1 MKINHNMG
9 AMNSKRNMK
18 INNKASS
25 KSIEK
30 LSSGLRISSA
40 GDDVAGLS
48 ISEKMRSQ
56 IRGLEQASRNAAD
69 GITLIQ
75 TAEGALN
82 ETNSILQRMRELS
95 VQSINDTNNE
105 SDRNAIQKEI
115 NSLTS
120 EINRIANNTEYNTK
134 KLLTGGDG
142 KGIKAINLDFNGTEV
157 THTKGNDAVTKGMKV
172 GVEISPNLSSSTI
185 PQPDG
190 FNFELNGIALSVR
203 YVYEPTNGKVGDIT
217 YGVLGTN
224 GIITQSPTP
233 SGVITGGQVKITNT
247 PNGTISAS
255 DTEKVAEATAILFQ
269 KQIDSNPTLNGE
281 FKAYNKGSQIIIE
294 ALDKNGTVSNGQM
307 VISGINSSK
316 NGLTVSDVNT
326 GNTVGN
332 GTTIGKQDIPA
343 KGASTT
349 IDFSNVAATLD
360 DIKAL
365 VDAGMSING
374 QTIQFFDSTDGPY
387 KGKAIGIDIK
397 GVTNAEQLVDAII
410 TQTQNKLHGVELTKD
425 GNSKLVI
432 TSTTK
437 GEHSKLEIFNGNSY
451 NKDIEISLQV
461 GSNEN
466 QSMLVSIGEMTAIGL
481 GLVGVGD
488 GFRTVYEVDDGEGNY
503 NVECSLDVTTAK
515 NAQNAI
521 GIIDEAT
528 KKVSTQR
535 SALGAYQNRL
545 QYVVNN
551 LNYSAE
557 NTISSESKIRDTD
570 MALEITK
577 NAKSNVLLQAAQSM
591 MAQANSAPEQIIQLL
606 K

>member
-9 AMNSKRNMK
+9 AMNSGRNMK
-18 INNKASS
+18 VKGKDSS
-25 KSIEK
+25 KSMEK

-48 ISEKMRSQ
+48 ISEKMRAQ
-56 IRGLEQASRNAAD
+56 IRGLEQASRNAGD

-157 THTKGNDAVTKGMKV
+157 THTKGSDAVTKGMKV
-172 GVEISPNLSSSTI
+172 GVTISSNLSSSII

-190 FNFELNGIALSVR
+190 FNFELKGVALSVR
-203 YVYEPTNGKVGDIT
+203 YVSDKANNVGHIQYAN
-217 YGVLGTN
+217 YG
-224 GIITQSPTP
+224 
-233 SGVITGGQVKITNT
+233 GVITGGNITITNT
-247 PNGTISAS
+247 DNGTIAAS
-255 DTEKVAEATAILFQ
+255 DVEKVAKSTAELFQ
-269 KQIDSNPTLNGE
+269 KQIDSNNSLKGE

-294 ALDKNGTVSNGQM
+294 ALDSNGTVSNAEM
-307 VISGINSSK
+307 KVTGIASSS
-316 NGLTVSDVNT
+316 NGLTITDVNT

-425 GNSKLVI
+425 GNNKLVI

-466 QSMLVSIGEMTAIGL
+466 QSMLVSIGEMTAKGL

-577 NAKSNVLLQAAQSM
+577 NAKSDILLQAAQSM

>member
-172 GVEISPNLSSSTI
+172 GVTISSNLSSSSI

-190 FNFELNGIALSVR
+190 FNFELKGVALSVR
-203 YVYEPTNGKVGDIT
+203 YVSDKANNVGHIEYAN
-217 YGVLGTN
+217 YG
-224 GIITQSPTP
+224 
-233 SGVITGGQVKITNT
+233 GVITGGNITITNT
-247 PNGTISAS
+247 VDGTIVAS
-255 DTEKVAEATAILFQ
+255 DVEKVAKSTAELFQ
-269 KQIDSNPTLNGE
+269 KQIDSNNSLKGE

-294 ALDKNGTVSNGQM
+294 ALDSNGTVSNAEM
-307 VISGINSSK
+307 KVTGIASSS
-316 NGLTVSDVNT
+316 NGLTITDVNT

-374 QTIQFFDSTDGPY
+374 QTIQFYDSTDGPY

-425 GNSKLVI
+425 GNNKLVI

-466 QSMLVSIGEMTAIGL
+466 QSMLVSIGEMTAKGL

-557 NTISSESKIRDTD
+557 NTISSESKIRDID

-591 MAQANSAPEQIIQLL
+591 MAQANSAPDQIIQLL

>member
-56 IRGLEQASRNAAD
+56 IRGLEQASRNAGD

-134 KLLTGGDG
+134 KLLTGGEG

-172 GVEISPNLSSSTI
+172 GVTISSNLSSSI
-185 PQPDG
+185 MPQPDG
-190 FNFELNGIALSVR
+190 FNFELKGVALSVR
-203 YVYEPTNGKVGDIT
+203 YVSDKANNVGHIQYAN
-217 YGVLGTN
+217 YG
-224 GIITQSPTP
+224 
-233 SGVITGGQVKITNT
+233 GVITGGNITITNT
-247 PNGTISAS
+247 DNGTIAAS
-255 DTEKVAEATAILFQ
+255 DVEKVAKSTAELFQ

-281 FKAYNKGSQIIIE
+281 FKAYNKGSKIIIE
-294 ALDKNGTVSNGQM
+294 ALDSNGTVSNAEM
-307 VISGINSSK
+307 KVTGIASSS
-316 NGLTVSDVNT
+316 NGLTITDVNT
-326 GNTVGN
+326 GNIVGN

-425 GNSKLVI
+425 GNNKLVI

-466 QSMLVSIGEMTAIGL
+466 QSMLVSIGEMTARGL

-557 NTISSESKIRDTD
+557 NTISSESKIRDID

-577 NAKSNVLLQAAQSM
+577 NAKSDILLQAAQSM
-591 MAQANSAPEQIIQLL
+591 MAQANSAPQQIIQLL

>member
-203 YVYEPTNGKVGDIT
+203 YVSDKANNVGHIQYAN
-217 YGVLGTN
+217 YG
-224 GIITQSPTP
+224 
-233 SGVITGGQVKITNT
+233 GVITGGNITITNT
-247 PNGTISAS
+247 DNGTIAAS
-255 DTEKVAEATAILFQ
+255 DVEKVAKSTAELFQ

-281 FKAYNKGSQIIIE
+281 FKAYNKGSKIIIE
-294 ALDKNGTVSNGQM
+294 ALDSNGTVSNAEM
-307 VISGINSSK
+307 KVTGIASSS
-316 NGLTVSDVNT
+316 NGLTITDVNT
-326 GNTVGN
+326 GNIVGN

-425 GNSKLVI
+425 GNNKLVI

-466 QSMLVSIGEMTAIGL
+466 QSMLVSIGEMTARGL

-557 NTISSESKIRDTD
+557 NTISSESKIRDID

>member
-134 KLLTGGDG
+134 KLLTGGEG

-172 GVEISPNLSSSTI
+172 GVEISPNLSSSTT

-203 YVYEPTNGKVGDIT
+203 YVYDKANNVGHIEYAN
-217 YGVLGTN
+217 YG
-224 GIITQSPTP
+224 
-233 SGVITGGQVKITNT
+233 GVITGGNITITNT
-247 PNGTISAS
+247 VDGTIVAS
-255 DTEKVAEATAILFQ
+255 DVEKVAKSTAELFQ
-269 KQIDSNPTLNGE
+269 KQIDSNNSLKGE

-294 ALDKNGTVSNGQM
+294 ALDSNGTVSNAEM
-307 VISGINSSK
+307 KVTGIASSS
-316 NGLTVSDVNT
+316 NGLTITDVNT

-374 QTIQFFDSTDGPY
+374 QTIQFFDSTDEPY

-425 GNSKLVI
+425 GNNKLVI

-466 QSMLVSIGEMTAIGL
+466 QSMLVSIGEMTAKGL

-557 NTISSESKIRDTD
+557 NTISSESKIRDID

-591 MAQANSAPEQIIQLL
+591 MAQANSAPDQIIQLL

>member
-172 GVEISPNLSSSTI
+172 GVDIKAGLSSNAI
-185 PQPDG
+185 PRPDG
-190 FNFELNGIALSVR
+190 FNFELKGVALSVSF
-203 YVYEPTNGKVGDIT
+203 VHLPNGNVGDIT
-217 YGVLGTN
+217 YA
-224 GIITQSPTP
+224 TQNN
-233 SGVITGGQVKITNT
+233 GVITGGQIKITNT
-247 PNGTISAS
+247 QDGTLEAK
-255 DTEKVAEATAILFQ
+255 DVEKVAKATAELFQ

-294 ALDKNGTVSNGQM
+294 ALDSNGTVSNGEM
-307 VISGINSSK
+307 KITGIASSK
-316 NGLTVSDVNT
+316 NGLTVSDANT
-326 GNTVGN
+326 GNVVGN
-332 GTTIGKQDIPA
+332 GATIGKQDIPA

-425 GNSKLVI
+425 GNNKLVI

-466 QSMLVSIGEMTAIGL
+466 QSMLVSIGEMTAKGL

-488 GFRTVYEVDDGEGNY
+488 GFRIVYEVDDGEGNY

-557 NTISSESKIRDTD
+557 NTISSESKIRDID

-591 MAQANSAPEQIIQLL
+591 MAQANSAPDQIIQLL

>member
-25 KSIEK
+25 KSMEK

-48 ISEKMRSQ
+48 ISEKMRAQ
-56 IRGLEQASRNAAD
+56 IRGLEQASRNAGD

-157 THTKGNDAVTKGMKV
+157 THTKGSDAVTKGMKV
-172 GVEISPNLSSSTI
+172 GVTISSNLSSSI
-185 PQPDG
+185 MPQPDG
-190 FNFELNGIALSVR
+190 FNFELKGVALSVR
-203 YVYEPTNGKVGDIT
+203 YVSDKANNVGHIQYAN
-217 YGVLGTN
+217 YG
-224 GIITQSPTP
+224 
-233 SGVITGGQVKITNT
+233 GVITGGNITITNT
-247 PNGTISAS
+247 DNGTIAAS
-255 DTEKVAEATAILFQ
+255 DVEKVAKSTAELFQ
-269 KQIDSNPTLNGE
+269 KQIDSNNSLKGE

-294 ALDKNGTVSNGQM
+294 ALDSNGTVSNAEM
-307 VISGINSSK
+307 KVTGIDSSS
-316 NGLTVSDVNT
+316 NGLTITDVNT
-326 GNTVGN
+326 GNTVVN

-374 QTIQFFDSTDGPY
+374 QTIQFYDSDDEPY

-425 GNSKLVI
+425 GNNKLVI

-466 QSMLVSIGEMTAIGL
+466 QSMLVSIGEMTAKGL

>member
-172 GVEISPNLSSSTI
+172 GVDIKAGLSSNAI
-185 PQPDG
+185 PRPDG
-190 FNFELNGIALSVR
+190 FNFELKGVALSVSF
-203 YVYEPTNGKVGDIT
+203 VHLPNGNVGDIT
-217 YGVLGTN
+217 YA
-224 GIITQSPTP
+224 TQNN
-233 SGVITGGQVKITNT
+233 GVITGGQVKITNT
-247 PNGTISAS
+247 KDGTLEAK
-255 DTEKVAEATAILFQ
+255 DVEKVAKATAELFQ

-294 ALDKNGTVSNGQM
+294 ALDSNGTVSNGEM
-307 VISGINSSK
+307 KITGIASSK
-316 NGLTVSDVNT
+316 NGLTVSDANT
-326 GNTVGN
+326 GNVVGD
-332 GTTIGKQDIPA
+332 GATIGKQDIPA

-466 QSMLVSIGEMTAIGL
+466 QSMLVSIGEMTAKGL

-557 NTISSESKIRDTD
+557 NTISSESKIRDID

-591 MAQANSAPEQIIQLL
+591 MAQANSAPGQIIQLL

>member
-172 GVEISPNLSSSTI
+172 GVDIKAGLSSNAI
-185 PQPDG
+185 PRPDG
-190 FNFELNGIALSVR
+190 FNFELKGVALSVSF
-203 YVYEPTNGKVGDIT
+203 VHLPNGNVGDIT
-217 YGVLGTN
+217 YA
-224 GIITQSPTP
+224 TQNN
-233 SGVITGGQVKITNT
+233 GVITGGQIKITNT
-247 PNGTISAS
+247 QDGTLEAK
-255 DTEKVAEATAILFQ
+255 DVEKVAKATAELFQ

-294 ALDKNGTVSNGQM
+294 ALDSNGTVSNGEM
-307 VISGINSSK
+307 KITGIASSK
-316 NGLTVSDVNT
+316 NGLTVSDANT
-326 GNTVGN
+326 GNVVGN
-332 GTTIGKQDIPA
+332 GATIGKQDIPA

-425 GNSKLVI
+425 GNNKLVI

-466 QSMLVSIGEMTAIGL
+466 QSMLVSIGEMTAKGL
-481 GLVGVGD
+481 GLAGVGD

-557 NTISSESKIRDTD
+557 NTISSESKIRDID

>member
-9 AMNSKRNMK
+9 AMNSGRNMK
-18 INNKASS
+18 VKGKDSS
-25 KSIEK
+25 KSMEK

-48 ISEKMRSQ
+48 ISEKMRAQ
-56 IRGLEQASRNAAD
+56 IRGLEQASRNAGD

-105 SDRNAIQKEI
+105 SDRNAIQTEI

-172 GVEISPNLSSSTI
+172 GVEISPNLSSSI
-185 PQPDG
+185 MPQPDG
-190 FNFELNGIALSVR
+190 FNFELKGVALSVR
-203 YVYEPTNGKVGDIT
+203 YVSDKANNVGHIQYAN
-217 YGVLGTN
+217 YG
-224 GIITQSPTP
+224 
-233 SGVITGGQVKITNT
+233 GVITGGNITITNT
-247 PNGTISAS
+247 DNGTIAAS
-255 DTEKVAEATAILFQ
+255 DVEKVAKSTAELFQ
-269 KQIDSNPTLNGE
+269 KQIDSNATLNGE

-294 ALDKNGTVSNGQM
+294 ALDSNGTVSNAEM
-307 VISGINSSK
+307 KVTGIASSS
-316 NGLTVSDVNT
+316 NGLTITDVNT
-326 GNTVGN
+326 GNTVVN

-466 QSMLVSIGEMTAIGL
+466 QSMLVSIGEMTAKGL

>member
-172 GVEISPNLSSSTI
+172 GVTISSNLSSSI
-185 PQPDG
+185 MPQPDG
-190 FNFELNGIALSVR
+190 FNFELKGVALSVR
-203 YVYEPTNGKVGDIT
+203 YVSDKANNVGHIQYAN
-217 YGVLGTN
+217 YG
-224 GIITQSPTP
+224 
-233 SGVITGGQVKITNT
+233 GVITGGNITITNT
-247 PNGTISAS
+247 DNGTIAAS
-255 DTEKVAEATAILFQ
+255 DVEKVAKSTAELFQ
-269 KQIDSNPTLNGE
+269 KQIDSNATLRGE

-294 ALDKNGTVSNGQM
+294 ALDSNGTVSNAEM
-307 VISGINSSK
+307 KVTGIASSS
-316 NGLTVSDVNT
+316 NGLTITDVNT
-326 GNTVGN
+326 GNTVVN

-374 QTIQFFDSTDGPY
+374 QTIQFYDSDDEPY

-410 TQTQNKLHGVELTKD
+410 TQTQNKLHGVELTKN
-425 GNSKLVI
+425 GNKLVI

-466 QSMLVSIGEMTAIGL
+466 QSMLVSIGEMTAKGL
-481 GLVGVGD
+481 GLAGVGD

-557 NTISSESKIRDTD
+557 NTISSESKIRDID

-591 MAQANSAPEQIIQLL
+591 MAQANSAPDQIIQLL

>member
-9 AMNSKRNMK
+9 AMNSGRNMK
-18 INNKASS
+18 VKGKDSS
-25 KSIEK
+25 KSMEK

-48 ISEKMRSQ
+48 ISEKMRAQ
-56 IRGLEQASRNAAD
+56 IRGLEQASRNAGD

-172 GVEISPNLSSSTI
+172 GVTISSNLSSSI
-185 PQPDG
+185 MPQPDG
-190 FNFELNGIALSVR
+190 FNFELKGVALSVR
-203 YVYEPTNGKVGDIT
+203 YVSDKANNVGHIQYAN
-217 YGVLGTN
+217 YG
-224 GIITQSPTP
+224 
-233 SGVITGGQVKITNT
+233 GVITGGNITITNT
-247 PNGTISAS
+247 DNGTIAAS
-255 DTEKVAEATAILFQ
+255 DVEKVAKSTAELFQ

-281 FKAYNKGSQIIIE
+281 FKAYNKGSKIIIE
-294 ALDKNGTVSNGQM
+294 ALDSNGTVSNAEM
-307 VISGINSSK
+307 KVTGIASSS
-316 NGLTVSDVNT
+316 NGLTITDVNT
-326 GNTVGN
+326 GNIVGN

-425 GNSKLVI
+425 GNNKLVI

-466 QSMLVSIGEMTAIGL
+466 QSMLVSIGEMTAKGL

>member
-9 AMNSKRNMK
+9 AMNSGRNMK
-18 INNKASS
+18 VKGKDSS
-25 KSIEK
+25 KSMEK

-48 ISEKMRSQ
+48 ISEKMRAQ
-56 IRGLEQASRNAAD
+56 IRGLEQASRNAGD

-157 THTKGNDAVTKGMKV
+157 THTKGSDAVTKGMKV
-172 GVEISPNLSSSTI
+172 GVTISSNLSSSI
-185 PQPDG
+185 MPQPDG
-190 FNFELNGIALSVR
+190 FNFELKGVALSVR
-203 YVYEPTNGKVGDIT
+203 YVSDKANNVGHIQYAN
-217 YGVLGTN
+217 YG
-224 GIITQSPTP
+224 
-233 SGVITGGQVKITNT
+233 GVITGGNITITNT
-247 PNGTISAS
+247 DNGTIAAS
-255 DTEKVAEATAILFQ
+255 DVEKVAKSTAELFQ
-269 KQIDSNPTLNGE
+269 KQIDSNNSLKGE

-294 ALDKNGTVSNGQM
+294 ALDSNGTVSNAEM
-307 VISGINSSK
+307 KVTGIASSS
-316 NGLTVSDVNT
+316 NGLTITDVNT
-326 GNTVGN
+326 GNTVVN

-374 QTIQFFDSTDGPY
+374 QTIQFYDSDDEPY

-425 GNSKLVI
+425 GNKLVI

-466 QSMLVSIGEMTAIGL
+466 QSMLVSIGEMTAKGL

>member
-172 GVEISPNLSSSTI
+172 GVDIKAGLSSNAV
-185 PQPDG
+185 PRPDG
-190 FNFELNGIALSVR
+190 FNFELKGVALSVSF
-203 YVYEPTNGKVGDIT
+203 VHLPNGNVGDIT
-217 YGVLGTN
+217 YA
-224 GIITQSPTP
+224 TQNN
-233 SGVITGGQVKITNT
+233 GVITGGQVKITNT
-247 PNGTISAS
+247 QNGTLEAK
-255 DTEKVAEATAILFQ
+255 DVEKVAKATAELFQ

-294 ALDKNGTVSNGQM
+294 ALDSNGTVSNGEM
-307 VISGINSSK
+307 KITGIASSK
-316 NGLTVSDVNT
+316 NGLTVSDANT
-326 GNTVGN
+326 GNVVGD
-332 GTTIGKQDIPA
+332 GATIGKQDIPA

-374 QTIQFFDSTDGPY
+374 QTIQFYDSDDEPY

-425 GNSKLVI
+425 GNKLVI

-503 NVECSLDVTTAK
+503 NVECSLDVTTSK

>member
-134 KLLTGGDG
+134 KLLTGGEG

-172 GVEISPNLSSSTI
+172 GVDIKAGLSSNAV
-185 PQPDG
+185 PRPDG
-190 FNFELNGIALSVR
+190 FNFELKGVALSVSF
-203 YVYEPTNGKVGDIT
+203 VHLPNGNVGDIT
-217 YGVLGTN
+217 YA
-224 GIITQSPTP
+224 TQNN
-233 SGVITGGQVKITNT
+233 GVITGGQVKITNT
-247 PNGTISAS
+247 QNGTLEAK
-255 DTEKVAEATAILFQ
+255 DVEKVAKATAELFQ

-294 ALDKNGTVSNGQM
+294 ALDSNGTVSNGEM
-307 VISGINSSK
+307 KITGIASSK
-316 NGLTVSDVNT
+316 NGLTVSDANT
-326 GNTVGN
+326 GNVVGD
-332 GTTIGKQDIPA
+332 GATIGKQDIPA

>member
-9 AMNSKRNMK
+9 AMNSGRNMK
-18 INNKASS
+18 VKGKDSS
-25 KSIEK
+25 KSMEK

-48 ISEKMRSQ
+48 ISEKMRAQ
-56 IRGLEQASRNAAD
+56 IRGLEQASRNAGD

-157 THTKGNDAVTKGMKV
+157 THTKGSDAVTKGMKV
-172 GVEISPNLSSSTI
+172 GVTISSNLSSSI
-185 PQPDG
+185 MPQPDG
-190 FNFELNGIALSVR
+190 FNFELKGVALSVR
-203 YVYEPTNGKVGDIT
+203 YVSDKANNVGHIQYAN
-217 YGVLGTN
+217 YG
-224 GIITQSPTP
+224 
-233 SGVITGGQVKITNT
+233 GVITGGNITITNT
-247 PNGTISAS
+247 DNGTIAAS
-255 DTEKVAEATAILFQ
+255 DVEKVAKSTAELFQ
-269 KQIDSNPTLNGE
+269 KQIDSNNSLKGE

-294 ALDKNGTVSNGQM
+294 ALDSNGTVSNAEM
-307 VISGINSSK
+307 KVTGIDSSS
-316 NGLTVSDVNT
+316 NGLTITDVNT
-326 GNTVGN
+326 GNTVVN

-374 QTIQFFDSTDGPY
+374 QTIQFYDSDDEPY

-425 GNSKLVI
+425 GNNKLVI

-466 QSMLVSIGEMTAIGL
+466 QSMLVSIGEMTAKGL

>member
-95 VQSINDTNNE
+95 VQAANDTNTE
-105 SDRNAIQKEI
+105 SDRKALQEEMNE
-115 NSLTS
+115 LTS
-120 EINRIANNTEYNTK
+120 EINRIANTTEFNTK
-134 KLLTGGDG
+134 KILTGGQG
-142 KGIKAINLDFNGTEV
+142 NGVKAINLDFNGTEV
-157 THTKGNDAVTKGMKV
+157 THTKGSDAITKGMKV
-172 GVEISPNLSSSTI
+172 GVTISSNLSSSI
-185 PQPDG
+185 MPQPDG

-217 YGVLGTN
+217 YGILGTN

-269 KQIDSNPTLNGE
+269 KQIDSNATLRGE

-326 GNTVGN
+326 GNTVVN

-349 IDFSNVAATLD
+349 IDFSTIAATKD

-387 KGKAIGIDIK
+387 MGKAIGIDIK
-397 GVTNAEQLVDAII
+397 DATNAEELVQAII
-410 TQTQNKLHGVELTKD
+410 DQTKTKLQGVDLTRD
-425 GNSKLVI
+425 GNKLVI
-432 TSTTK
+432 TSQTV
-437 GEHSKLEIFNGNSY
+437 GENSVLEVFNGNSY
-451 NKDIEISLQV
+451 NEDIEIKLQV
-461 GSNEN
+461 GSNKE
-466 QSMLVSIGEMTAIGL
+466 QSMLVSIGNMRARAL
-481 GLVGVGD
+481 GLVGAGAGFTKEPGVTD
-488 GFRTVYEVDDGEGNY
+488 GTDTKKYERA
-503 NVECSLDVTTAK
+503 LDVTTSKSAES
-515 NAQNAI
+515 AI
-521 GIIDEAT
+521 KIIDEAT
-528 KKVSTQR
+528 KKVSDQR
-535 SALGAYQNRL
+535 AALGAYQNRL

-570 MALEITK
+570 MALEVTK
-577 NAKSNVLLQAAQSM
+577 NSKSDILLQAAQSM

>member
-25 KSIEK
+25 KSMEK

-48 ISEKMRSQ
+48 ISEKMRAQ

-69 GITLIQ
+69 GICLIQ
-75 TAEGALN
+75 TADGALN
-82 ETNSILQRMRELS
+82 ETHSIIQRMRDIS
-95 VQSINDTNNE
+95 VQAANDTNTE
-105 SDRNAIQKEI
+105 SDRKALQEEMNE
-115 NSLTS
+115 LTS
-120 EINRIANNTEYNTK
+120 EINRIANTTEFNTK
-134 KLLTGGDG
+134 KILTGGQG
-142 KGIKAINLDFNGTEV
+142 NGVKAINLDFNGTEV
-157 THTKGNDAVTKGMKV
+157 THTKGSDAITKGMKV
-172 GVEISPNLSSSTI
+172 GVTISSNLSSSI
-185 PQPDG
+185 MPQPDG

-217 YGVLGTN
+217 YGILGTN

-269 KQIDSNPTLNGE
+269 KQIDSNATLRGE

-326 GNTVGN
+326 GNTVVN

-349 IDFSNVAATLD
+349 IDFSTIAATKD

-387 KGKAIGIDIK
+387 MGKAIGIDIK
-397 GVTNAEQLVDAII
+397 DATNAEELVQAII
-410 TQTQNKLHGVELTKD
+410 DQTKTKLQGVDLTRD
-425 GNSKLVI
+425 GNKLVI
-432 TSTTK
+432 TSQTV
-437 GEHSKLEIFNGNSY
+437 GENSVLEVFNGNSY
-451 NKDIEISLQV
+451 NEDIEIKLQV
-461 GSNEN
+461 GSNKE
-466 QSMLVSIGEMTAIGL
+466 QSMLVSIGNMRARAL
-481 GLVGVGD
+481 GLVGAGAGFTKEPGVTD
-488 GFRTVYEVDDGEGNY
+488 GTDTKKYERA
-503 NVECSLDVTTAK
+503 LDVTTSKSAES
-515 NAQNAI
+515 AI
-521 GIIDEAT
+521 KIIDEAT
-528 KKVSTQR
+528 KKVSDQR
-535 SALGAYQNRL
+535 AALGAYQNRL

-551 LNYSAE
+551 LDNSAE

-570 MALEITK
+570 MALEVTRNTK
-577 NAKSNVLLQAAQSM
+577 SDILLQAAQSM

>member
-172 GVEISPNLSSSTI
+172 GVTISSNLSSSSI

-190 FNFELNGIALSVR
+190 FNFELKGVALSVR
-203 YVYEPTNGKVGDIT
+203 YVSDKANNVGHIEYAN
-217 YGVLGTN
+217 YG
-224 GIITQSPTP
+224 
-233 SGVITGGQVKITNT
+233 GVITGGNITITNT
-247 PNGTISAS
+247 VDGTIVAS
-255 DTEKVAEATAILFQ
+255 DVEKVAKSTAELFQ
-269 KQIDSNPTLNGE
+269 KQIDSNNSLKGE

-294 ALDKNGTVSNGQM
+294 ALDSNGTVSNAEM
-307 VISGINSSK
+307 KVTGIASSS
-316 NGLTVSDVNT
+316 NGLTITDVNT

-425 GNSKLVI
+425 GNNKLVI

-466 QSMLVSIGEMTAIGL
+466 QSMLVSIGEMTARGL

-557 NTISSESKIRDTD
+557 NTISSESKIRDID

-591 MAQANSAPEQIIQLL
+591 MAQANSAPDQIIQLL

>member
-172 GVEISPNLSSSTI
+172 GVTISSNLSSSI
-185 PQPDG
+185 MPQPDG
-190 FNFELNGIALSVR
+190 FNFELKGVALSVR
-203 YVYEPTNGKVGDIT
+203 YVSDKANNVGHIQYAN
-217 YGVLGTN
+217 YG
-224 GIITQSPTP
+224 
-233 SGVITGGQVKITNT
+233 GVITGGNITITNT
-247 PNGTISAS
+247 DNGTIAAS
-255 DTEKVAEATAILFQ
+255 DVEKVAKSTAELFQ
-269 KQIDSNPTLNGE
+269 KQIDSNATLRGE

-294 ALDKNGTVSNGQM
+294 ALDSNGTVSNAEM
-307 VISGINSSK
+307 KVTGIASSS
-316 NGLTVSDVNT
+316 NGLTITDVNT
-326 GNTVGN
+326 GNTVVN

-374 QTIQFFDSTDGPY
+374 QTIQFYDSDDEPY

-410 TQTQNKLHGVELTKD
+410 TQTQNKLHGVELTKN
-425 GNSKLVI
+425 GNKLVI

-466 QSMLVSIGEMTAIGL
+466 QSMLVSIGEMTAKGL

>member
-172 GVEISPNLSSSTI
+172 GVTISSNLSSSI
-185 PQPDG
+185 MPQPDG
-190 FNFELNGIALSVR
+190 FNFELKGVALSVR
-203 YVYEPTNGKVGDIT
+203 YVSDKANNVGHIQYAN
-217 YGVLGTN
+217 YG
-224 GIITQSPTP
+224 
-233 SGVITGGQVKITNT
+233 GVITGGNITITNT
-247 PNGTISAS
+247 DNGTIAAS
-255 DTEKVAEATAILFQ
+255 DVEKVAKSTAELFQ

-281 FKAYNKGSQIIIE
+281 FKAYNKGSKIIIE
-294 ALDKNGTVSNGQM
+294 ALDSNGTVSNAEM
-307 VISGINSSK
+307 KVTGIASSS
-316 NGLTVSDVNT
+316 NGLTITDVNT
-326 GNTVGN
+326 GNIVGN

-425 GNSKLVI
+425 GNNKLVI

-466 QSMLVSIGEMTAIGL
+466 QSMLVSIGEMTARGL

-557 NTISSESKIRDTD
+557 NTISSESKIRDID

-577 NAKSNVLLQAAQSM
+577 NAKSDILLQAAQSM
-591 MAQANSAPEQIIQLL
+591 MAQANSAPQQIIQLL

>member
-9 AMNSKRNMK
+9 AMNSGRNMK
-18 INNKASS
+18 VKGKDSS
-25 KSIEK
+25 KSMEK

-172 GVEISPNLSSSTI
+172 GVTISSNLSSSI
-185 PQPDG
+185 MPQPDG
-190 FNFELNGIALSVR
+190 FNFELKGVALSVR
-203 YVYEPTNGKVGDIT
+203 YVSDKANNVGHIQYAN
-217 YGVLGTN
+217 YG
-224 GIITQSPTP
+224 
-233 SGVITGGQVKITNT
+233 GVITGGNITITNT
-247 PNGTISAS
+247 DNGTIAAS
-255 DTEKVAEATAILFQ
+255 DVEKVAKSTAELFQ

-281 FKAYNKGSQIIIE
+281 FKAYNKGSKIIIE
-294 ALDKNGTVSNGQM
+294 ALDSNGTVSNAEM
-307 VISGINSSK
+307 KVTGIASSS
-316 NGLTVSDVNT
+316 NGLTITDVNT
-326 GNTVGN
+326 GNIVGN

-425 GNSKLVI
+425 GNNKLVI

-466 QSMLVSIGEMTAIGL
+466 QSMLVSIGEMTAKGL

-488 GFRTVYEVDDGEGNY
+488 GFRIVYEVDDGEGNY

-591 MAQANSAPEQIIQLL
+591 MAQANSAPDQIIQLL

>member
-157 THTKGNDAVTKGMKV
+157 IHTKGNDAVTKGMKV
-172 GVEISPNLSSSTI
+172 GVDIKAGLSSNAV
-185 PQPDG
+185 PRPDG
-190 FNFELNGIALSVR
+190 FNFELKGVALSVSF
-203 YVYEPTNGKVGDIT
+203 VHLPNGNVGDIT
-217 YGVLGTN
+217 YA
-224 GIITQSPTP
+224 TQNN
-233 SGVITGGQVKITNT
+233 GVITGGQVKITNT
-247 PNGTISAS
+247 QNGTLEAK
-255 DTEKVAEATAILFQ
+255 DVEKVAKATAELFQ

-294 ALDKNGTVSNGQM
+294 ALDSNGTVSNGEM
-307 VISGINSSK
+307 KITGIASSK
-316 NGLTVSDVNT
+316 NGLTVSDANT
-326 GNTVGN
+326 GNVVGD
-332 GTTIGKQDIPA
+332 GATIGKQDIPA

-425 GNSKLVI
+425 GNNKLVI

-557 NTISSESKIRDTD
+557 NTISSESKIRDID

-591 MAQANSAPEQIIQLL
+591 MAQANSAPDQIIQLL

>member
-157 THTKGNDAVTKGMKV
+157 IHTKGNDAVTKGMKV
-172 GVEISPNLSSSTI
+172 GVDIKAGLSSNVI
-185 PQPDG
+185 PRPDG
-190 FNFELNGIALSVR
+190 FNFELKGVALSVNF
-203 YVYEPTNGKVGDIT
+203 VHLPNGNVGDIT
-217 YGVLGTN
+217 YA
-224 GIITQSPTP
+224 TQNN
-233 SGVITGGQVKITNT
+233 GVITGGQVKITNT
-247 PNGTISAS
+247 QNGTLEAK
-255 DTEKVAEATAILFQ
+255 DVEKVAKATAELFQ

-294 ALDKNGTVSNGQM
+294 ALDSNGTVSNGEM
-307 VISGINSSK
+307 KITGIASSK
-316 NGLTVSDVNT
+316 NGLTVSDANT
-326 GNTVGN
+326 GNVVGD
-332 GTTIGKQDIPA
+332 GATIGKQDIPA

-425 GNSKLVI
+425 GNNKLVI

>member
-172 GVEISPNLSSSTI
+172 GVDIKAGLSSNAI
-185 PQPDG
+185 PRPDG
-190 FNFELNGIALSVR
+190 FNFELKGVALSVSF
-203 YVYEPTNGKVGDIT
+203 VHLPNGNVGDIT
-217 YGVLGTN
+217 YA
-224 GIITQSPTP
+224 TQNN
-233 SGVITGGQVKITNT
+233 GVITGGQIKITNT
-247 PNGTISAS
+247 QDGTLEAK
-255 DTEKVAEATAILFQ
+255 DVEKVAKATAELFQ

-294 ALDKNGTVSNGQM
+294 ALDSNGTVSNGEM
-307 VISGINSSK
+307 KITGIASSK
-316 NGLTVSDVNT
+316 NGLTVSDANT
-326 GNTVGN
+326 GNVVVN
-332 GTTIGKQDIPA
+332 GATIGKQDIPA

-425 GNSKLVI
+425 GNNKLVI

-466 QSMLVSIGEMTAIGL
+466 QSMLVSIGEMTAKGL

-488 GFRTVYEVDDGEGNY
+488 GFRIVYEVDDGEGNY

-557 NTISSESKIRDTD
+557 NTISSESKIRDID

-591 MAQANSAPEQIIQLL
+591 MAQANSAPDQIIQLL

>member
-172 GVEISPNLSSSTI
+172 GVTISSNLSSSI
-185 PQPDG
+185 MPQPDG
-190 FNFELNGIALSVR
+190 FNFELKGVALSVR
-203 YVYEPTNGKVGDIT
+203 YVSDKANNVGHIQYAN
-217 YGVLGTN
+217 YG
-224 GIITQSPTP
+224 
-233 SGVITGGQVKITNT
+233 GVITGGNITITNT
-247 PNGTISAS
+247 DNGTIAAS
-255 DTEKVAEATAILFQ
+255 DVEKVAKSTAELFQ

-281 FKAYNKGSQIIIE
+281 FKAYNKGSKIIIE
-294 ALDKNGTVSNGQM
+294 ALDSNGTVSNAEM
-307 VISGINSSK
+307 KVTGIASSS
-316 NGLTVSDVNT
+316 NGLTITDVNT
-326 GNTVGN
+326 GNIVGN

-425 GNSKLVI
+425 GNNKLVI

-466 QSMLVSIGEMTAIGL
+466 QSMLVSIGEMTARGL

-515 NAQNAI
+515 NALNAI
-521 GIIDEAT
+521 GIFDEAT

-557 NTISSESKIRDTD
+557 NTISSESKIRDID

-591 MAQANSAPEQIIQLL
+591 MAQANSAPDQIIQLL

>member
-157 THTKGNDAVTKGMKV
+157 IHTKGNDAVTKGMKV
-172 GVEISPNLSSSTI
+172 GVDIKAGLSSNVI
-185 PQPDG
+185 PRPDG
-190 FNFELNGIALSVR
+190 FNFELKGVALSVSF
-203 YVYEPTNGKVGDIT
+203 VHLPNGNVGDIT
-217 YGVLGTN
+217 YA
-224 GIITQSPTP
+224 TQNN
-233 SGVITGGQVKITNT
+233 GVITGGQVKITNT
-247 PNGTISAS
+247 QNGTLEAK
-255 DTEKVAEATAILFQ
+255 DVEKVAKATAELFQ

-294 ALDKNGTVSNGQM
+294 ALDSNGTVSNGEM
-307 VISGINSSK
+307 KITGIASSK
-316 NGLTVSDVNT
+316 NGLTVSDANT
-326 GNTVGN
+326 GNVVGD
-332 GTTIGKQDIPA
+332 GATIGKQDIPA